1 MNIPKKAVLAA
12 ICFILLVFSGAPNAK
27 AAAVDDAVE
36 IFKEC
41 PVYSFNMDS
50 IKDDH
55 IIVTWK
61 YSNNYTT
68 DSDHGNYTNPFI
80 DIEGFEIQVCTD
92 KTYPEDKVRTYT
104 TADYVENVQSA
115 EYTYKIPVSILGK
128 NGGKL
133 YARIRAKESCLLTS
147 QQISGWGMSYMV
159 TIKISP
165 AGAARIF
172 KQTTK
177 KKWSAT
183 TANML
188 R

>member
-133 YARIRAKESCLLTS
+133 YARIRAYGKIKTIEGILPSDEPTNIRVGDVVYGNYQKLTC
-147 QQISGWGMSYMV
+147 WGGSYRL
-159 TIKISP
+159 T
-165 AGAARIF
+165 
-172 KQTTK
+172 
-177 KKWSAT
+177 
-183 TANML
+183 N
-188 R
+188 